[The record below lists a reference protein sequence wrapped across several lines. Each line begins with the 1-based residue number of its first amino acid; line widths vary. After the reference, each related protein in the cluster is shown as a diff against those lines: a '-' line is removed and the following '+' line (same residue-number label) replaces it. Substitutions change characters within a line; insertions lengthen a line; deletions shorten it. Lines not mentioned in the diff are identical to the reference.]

1 MNENE
6 MGYRG
11 SKSVCVSRTHA
22 VKEQRVDGSWLLAKL
37 ESNPQRGLDR
47 TNGARIYKKINWSSN
62 GAGSLRCTLKDFERN
77 RTTVQRG
84 PGYQAGP
91 STKVGAQLG
100 NSQVRIPSC
109 CGFATGPADL
119 RRSKQIIKRFSHT
132 SRLNP

>member
-11 SKSVCVSRTHA
+11 SKSDCGLLTQT
-22 VKEQRVDGSWLLAKL
+22 VKEQRVDGSWLLAEKA
-37 ESNPQRGLDR
+37 E
-47 TNGARIYKKINWSSN
+47 
-62 GAGSLRCTLKDFERN
+62 SLRCTLIGFERN
-77 RTTVQRG
+77 WTTVQRG
-84 PGYQAGP
+84 PGFQAGP
-91 STKVGAQLG
+91 STKIRIQLG
-100 NSQVRIPSC
+100 NCQVRIPSC